1 MEQKGSF
8 IGFTF
13 GNRHSSELGIFR
25 TSSSDRYDI
34 SMIATTDVVTEL
46 GTVDGQYYWGSTY
59 SKRDIPI
66 SFAFYGLSEEQLTQ
80 LKQIFND
87 KKIHSLIL
95 DEEPYKVWSAKLTG
109 TMVVKHLCFEHGA
122 SRFYCGEGTFTFTTF
137 FPFARS
143 RYQYAEDYNK
153 ENVREWIDDPDF
165 TSENSLP
172 IIQPA
177 ILTYDF
183 NDEELEEGSGY
194 IITFEKWLD
203 NQSLFVESSMSLEGI
218 NSSLDV
224 FWDYNTYGN
233 RDHWIESSLIPKKA
247 DGYGSYIPADENHKK
262 GPGKY
267 KLYNAGDIEAPFKIY
282 FVVNNNAKDFE
293 IKCGDKHVC
302 LQNVISQN
310 NDYYIVLDS
319 HTLTVQ
325 GCDINYNKTKNLYNK
340 YIVTGNLFKLP
351 TGELELI
358 SSEKGSLDFN
368 YLYL

>member
-25 TSSSDRYDI
+25 TSFSDRYNT
-34 SMIATTDVVTEL
+34 SMIATTNV
-46 GTVDGQYYWGSTY
+46 Y

-66 SFAFYGLSEEQLTQ
+66 SFAFYGLSEEQLIQ
-80 LKQIFND
+80 LKQIFDD

-109 TMVVKHLCFEHGA
+109 MMVVKHLCFEHGA
-122 SRFYCGEGTFTFTTF
+122 SHFYCGEGTFAFTTF

-153 ENVREWIDDPDF
+153 ENVRERIDDPGF
-165 TSENSLP
+165 TSENSLT

-183 NDEELEEGSGY
+183 NNEEFEEGSGY
-194 IITFEKWLD
+194 IITFEEWLD
-203 NQSLFVESSMSLEGI
+203 EQSLFVDSSVSLESI
-218 NSSLDV
+218 NLSLDA
-224 FWDYNTYGN
+224 FQDYNTYDN
-233 RDHWIESSLIPKKA
+233 QEYWIESSLIPKRA
-247 DGYGSYIPADENHKK
+247 DGYGSYIPADEDYKE
-262 GPGKY
+262 GPGRY
-267 KLYNAGDIEAPFKIY
+267 KLYNAGDVEASFKIY
-282 FVVNNNAKDFE
+282 FTVNNKAKNFE
-293 IKCGDKHVC
+293 IECGNKHIC

-310 NDYYIVLDS
+310 NDHYIVLDS
-319 HTLTVQ
+319 HTLAVQ
-325 GCDINYNKTKNLYNK
+325 GCDINYNKTKNLYNE
-340 YIVTGNLFKLP
+340 YITTGNLFKLP
-351 TGELELI
+351 IGELELI
-358 SSEKGSLDFN
+358 SSEKGMLEFN